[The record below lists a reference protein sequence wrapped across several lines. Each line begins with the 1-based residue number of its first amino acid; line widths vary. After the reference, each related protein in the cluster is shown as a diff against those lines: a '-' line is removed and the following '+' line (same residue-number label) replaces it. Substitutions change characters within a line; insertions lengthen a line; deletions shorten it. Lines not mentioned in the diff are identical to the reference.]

1 MDGAESWGIYQIP
14 LKFVQGPSS
23 LMFCRAIGAEH
34 STKQY
39 IILFFYAIDSGIQ
52 PRTGIV

>member
-23 LMFCRAIGAEH
+23 PMFCRAIGAEH